1 MKRKVTITLSAD
13 LLAKIDRH
21 SRKQCSRSAF
31 IEKVL
36 RDYFRDSKRQLMQER
51 DRKLIDATADYL
63 NEEMEDILR
72 YQAPL
77 V

>member
-21 SRKQCSRSAF
+21 IRKWCSRSVF
-31 IEKVL
+31 IEKML
-36 RDYFRDSKRQLMQER
+36 HDYFRDSKRQLMQER
-51 DRKLIDATADYL
+51 DGKRIDAAADYL
-63 NEEMEDILR
+63 NKETEDILR

>member
-13 LLAKIDRH
+13 ILTKIDRH
-21 SRKQCSRSAF
+21 ICKPYSRSAF
-31 IEKVL
+31 IEEVL
-36 RDYFRDSKRQLMQER
+36 RDYFRDSTRQLMQER
-51 DRKLIDATADYL
+51 DRKRIDAAADYL
-63 NEEMEDILR
+63 NKEMEDILR